1 MTMTCTVNS
10 LRFIATVWIGSL
22 FLALMSGCRGDSV
35 STESLPNETSKV
47 ITSNYPLWFFAERLG
62 GDEIEVELPVPT
74 SINPSF
80 WRPDAEDVQEM
91 QRAKL
96 VVLNGAGF
104 EHWLP
109 SVTLSTRKLV
119 KTAEPF
125 RAQWIQIETEV
136 THNHGPEGE
145 HSHTGWADHTWLAP
159 ELASE
164 QLRSLS
170 LSMAK
175 AFPNQAAEIEGR
187 EKELQVSLSQ
197 LSESMTRRLGGYAGQ
212 TVLASHPVYQY
223 LGRQLGVELES
234 LEWEPGT
241 TPDASQRESFEQLL
255 ERHPASVMLWQA
267 EPTPST
273 RDYLETHGVKVVVFE
288 TCGNRPPEGDL
299 LTKMQ
304 SGIDRLAKALETSP

>member
-1 MTMTCTVNS
+1 MTMTFKVDS
-10 LRFIATVWIGSL
+10 LRSVATVWIGSL
-22 FLALMSGCRGDSV
+22 LLVLMSGCRGDTA
-35 STESLPNETSKV
+35 STEPLPHETSEV
-47 ITSNYPLWFFAERLG
+47 IASNYPLWFFAERLG
-62 GDEIEVELPVPT
+62 GDEIEVRLPVPT
-74 SINPSF
+74 SIDPSF
-80 WRPDAEDVQEM
+80 WRPGDKDVQEM

-96 VVLNGAGF
+96 VVLNGAGY

-119 KTAEPF
+119 KTSEPF
-125 RAQWIQIETEV
+125 RARWIEIETEV
-136 THNHGPEGE
+136 THSHGPEGE

-170 LSMAK
+170 LGMAK
-175 AFPNQAAEIEGR
+175 AFPKQAAEIEGR
-187 EKELQVSLSQ
+187 EKELQASLRQ
-197 LSESMTRRLGGYAGQ
+197 LSESMTQNLGGYVGQ
-212 TVLASHPVYQY
+212 PLLSSHPVYQY

-234 LEWEPGT
+234 VEWEPGT
-241 TPDASQRESFEQLL
+241 TPDAAQRESFEQLL